1 MTARTKKFLAVV
13 LTMTMV
19 FSVMGL
25 GLSSKPETAEI
36 SAEKALAP
44 ANGVSSD
51 SDDTLYP
58 TIILPGINHSP
69 SYLCD
74 EDGNRVKDSSGN
86 DIGGGLLIIDNSN
99 LVKRIVKKLLFPL
112 LAAIFLKAD
121 VGLDKAVYDTV
132 CDLFYV
138 QKVNNDGTP
147 ANNLV
152 CKSFDGPLSS
162 FSEDDNAWFYR
173 MLPMQEVVSSIES
186 TYGVA
191 NGEDYVYLYTF
202 PLVGDPME
210 AGRGLVDYIENVKKQ
225 NNCDKVNLVT
235 VSLGGTVL
243 DAYCQTI
250 ADNYNGDF
258 SNINRIINI
267 VSCLDGT
274 EIIGDFYGRN
284 WNLDDTF
291 LYHDYIPAVMEANGS
306 DRAVGHLINIAL
318 RLLPKPCLYAI
329 LTAAMDGILDTIL
342 INDAQMWAM
351 VPSDRY
357 EALADRYLSDDDHA
371 VLREKTDAFQEA
383 RVNLKSNLA
392 CAKAQGVDVYT
403 LSGYGLTYLDGTYNF
418 FGIVASTAKTNSD
431 AVIPVVSTSIGATTA
446 KAGKSLGYEN
456 AYTSPDGSVDA
467 STCFS
472 PDTTWFF
479 TNQHHEIGYNDV
491 AIKLCGKLLTGEI
504 KDINSDPEF
513 SQWLIARNTK
523 QLKRWVF
530 PDAENMMANEDGKY
544 TDEQIAE
551 VKTAYDAAKAVY
563 ADTVSGQDVVDKV
576 TQDLRQA
583 LVNVGYSQASSSSGQ
598 SWFQRMFYKFVTWLD
613 DVIMDTVGGRGYFDK
628 ILFWN
633 NK

>member
-1 MTARTKKFLAVV
+1 MTARIKKLLAVV
-13 LTMTMV
+13 LSMTMI

-25 GLSSKPETAEI
+25 GLVSEPQTAEI
-36 SAEKALAP
+36 NVKNALSSAA
-44 ANGVSSD
+44 GSVSD
-51 SDDTLYP
+51 TGDTLYP

-86 DIGGGLLIIDNSN
+86 DIGGGLLIIDSSN
-99 LVKRIVKKLLFPL
+99 LVMRIVKKLLFPL

-121 VGLDKAVYDTV
+121 IGLGDAVYDTV

-138 QKVNNDGTP
+138 QKVNDDGTP

-152 CKSFDGPLSS
+152 CDSFDGPLSS
-162 FSEDDNAWFYR
+162 FSEDDNSWFYR
-173 MLPMQEVVSSIES
+173 MLPMQEVVSSIED

-191 NGEDYVYLYTF
+191 DGEDYIYLYTF
-202 PLVGDPME
+202 PLIGDPME

-225 NNCDKVNLVT
+225 HNCDKVNLVT
-235 VSLGGTVL
+235 VSLGGTIL
-243 DAYCQTI
+243 DAYCQTV
-250 ADNYNGDF
+250 ADSYNGDF
-258 SNINRIINI
+258 SNINKIINI
-267 VSCLDGT
+267 VSCLNGT

-318 RLLPKPCLYAI
+318 RILPKSCLYSV

-342 INDAQMWAM
+342 INDAQMWSM

-357 EALADRYLSDDDHA
+357 EELADRYLSDEAHA
-371 VLREKTDAFQEA
+371 ELRAKTDEFQTA
-383 RVNLKSNLA
+383 RVNLVQNLTEAKS
-392 CAKAQGVDVYT
+392 QGVGVYT

-431 AVIPVVSTSIGATTA
+431 AVIPVTSTSIGATVA

-456 AYTSPDGSVDA
+456 EYTSPDGSVDA

-479 TNQHHEIGYNDV
+479 INQHHEIGYNDV
-491 AIKLCGKLLTGEI
+491 AIRLCANLLVGNV
-504 KDINSDPEF
+504 KDINSDEAFP
-513 SQWLIARNTK
+513 QWLVARNTK

-530 PDAENMMANEDGKY
+530 PDAELVMANADGKY

-551 VKTAYDAAKAVY
+551 VKAAYDEAKAVY
-563 ADTVSGQDVVDKV
+563 NDTVSGQEVVDSV
-576 TQDLRQA
+576 TENLRAA
-583 LVNVGYSQASSSSGQ
+583 LVNVGAYEASSSSGQ
-598 SWFQRMFYKFVTWLD
+598 SWIERAFYKFVTWLD
-613 DVIMDTVGGRGYFDK
+613 GVIMDTVGGRGYFDK
-628 ILFWN
+628 IIFWN
-633 NK
+633 

>member
-1 MTARTKKFLAVV
+1 MTARIKKLLAVV
-13 LTMTMV
+13 LSMTMI

-25 GLSSKPETAEI
+25 GLVSEPQTAEI
-36 SAEKALAP
+36 NVKNALSSAA
-44 ANGVSSD
+44 GSVSD
-51 SDDTLYP
+51 TGDTLYP

-86 DIGGGLLIIDNSN
+86 DIGGGLLIIDSST
-99 LVKRIVKKLLFPL
+99 LVMRIVKKLLFPL
-112 LAAIFLKAD
+112 LAAIVLKAD
-121 VGLDKAVYDTV
+121 IGLGDAVYDTV

-138 QKVNNDGTP
+138 QKVNDDGTP

-152 CKSFDGPLSS
+152 CDSFDGPLSS
-162 FSEDDNAWFYR
+162 FSEDDNSWFYR
-173 MLPMQEVVSSIES
+173 MLPMQEVVSSIED

-191 NGEDYVYLYTF
+191 DGEDYIYLYTF
-202 PLVGDPME
+202 PLIGDPME

-225 NNCDKVNLVT
+225 HNCDKVNLVT

-243 DAYCQTI
+243 DAYCQTV
-250 ADNYNGDF
+250 ADSYNGDF
-258 SNINRIINI
+258 SNINKIINI
-267 VSCLDGT
+267 VSCLNGT

-306 DRAVGHLINIAL
+306 DRAIGHLINIAL
-318 RLLPKPCLYAI
+318 RILPKSCLYSV

-342 INDAQMWAM
+342 INDAQMWSM

-357 EALADRYLSDDDHA
+357 EELADRYLSDEAHA
-371 VLREKTDAFQEA
+371 ELKAKTDEFQTA
-383 RVNLKSNLA
+383 RVNLVQNLTEAKS
-392 CAKAQGVDVYT
+392 QGVGVYT

-431 AVIPVVSTSIGATTA
+431 AVIPVTSTSIGATVA

-456 AYTSPDGSVDA
+456 EYTSPDGSVDA

-491 AIKLCGKLLTGEI
+491 AIRLCANLLVGNV
-504 KDINSDPEF
+504 KDINSDEAFP
-513 SQWLIARNTK
+513 QWLVARNTK

-530 PDAENMMANEDGKY
+530 PDAELVMANADGKY

-551 VKTAYDAAKAVY
+551 VKAAYDEAKAVY
-563 ADTVSGQDVVDKV
+563 NDTVSGQEVVDSV
-576 TQDLRQA
+576 TENLRAA
-583 LVNVGYSQASSSSGQ
+583 LVNVGAYEASSSSGQ
-598 SWFQRMFYKFVTWLD
+598 SWIERAFYKFVTWLD
-613 DVIMDTVGGRGYFDK
+613 GVIMDTVGGRGYFDK
-628 ILFWN
+628 IIFWN
-633 NK
+633 

>member
-1 MTARTKKFLAVV
+1 MTARIKKLLAVV
-13 LTMTMV
+13 LSMTMI

-25 GLSSKPETAEI
+25 GLVSEPQTAEI
-36 SAEKALAP
+36 NVKNALSSAA
-44 ANGVSSD
+44 GSVSD
-51 SDDTLYP
+51 TGDTLYP

-86 DIGGGLLIIDNSN
+86 DIGGGLLIIDSSN
-99 LVKRIVKKLLFPL
+99 LVMRIVKKLFFPL

-121 VGLDKAVYDTV
+121 IGLGDAVYDTV

-138 QKVNNDGTP
+138 QKVNDDGTP

-152 CKSFDGPLSS
+152 CDSFDGPLSS
-162 FSEDDNAWFYR
+162 FSEDDNSWFYR
-173 MLPMQEVVSSIES
+173 MLPMQEVVSSIED

-191 NGEDYVYLYTF
+191 DGEDYIYLYTF
-202 PLVGDPME
+202 PLIGDPME

-225 NNCDKVNLVT
+225 HNCDKVNLVT
-235 VSLGGTVL
+235 VSLGGTIL
-243 DAYCQTI
+243 DAYCQTV
-250 ADNYNGDF
+250 ADSYNGDF
-258 SNINRIINI
+258 SNINKIINI
-267 VSCLDGT
+267 VSCLNGT

-306 DRAVGHLINIAL
+306 DRAIGHLINIAL
-318 RLLPKPCLYAI
+318 RILPKSCLYSV

-342 INDAQMWAM
+342 INDAQMWSM

-357 EALADRYLSDDDHA
+357 EELADRYLSDEAHA
-371 VLREKTDAFQEA
+371 ELRAKTDEFQTA
-383 RVNLKSNLA
+383 RVNLVQNLTEAKS
-392 CAKAQGVDVYT
+392 QGVGVYT

-431 AVIPVVSTSIGATTA
+431 AVIPVTSTSIGATVA

-456 AYTSPDGSVDA
+456 EYTSPDGSVDA

-491 AIKLCGKLLTGEI
+491 AIRLCANLLVGNV
-504 KDINSDPEF
+504 KDINSDEAFP
-513 SQWLIARNTK
+513 QWLVARNTK

-530 PDAENMMANEDGKY
+530 PDAELVMANADGKY

-551 VKTAYDAAKAVY
+551 VKAAYDEAKAVY
-563 ADTVSGQDVVDKV
+563 NDTVSGQEVVDSV
-576 TQDLRQA
+576 TENLRAA
-583 LVNVGYSQASSSSGQ
+583 LVNVGAYEASSSSGQ
-598 SWFQRMFYKFVTWLD
+598 SWIERAFYKFVTWLD
-613 DVIMDTVGGRGYFDK
+613 GVIMDTVGGRGYFDK
-628 ILFWN
+628 IIFWN
-633 NK
+633 

>member
-1 MTARTKKFLAVV
+1 MTARIKKLLAVV
-13 LTMTMV
+13 LSMTMI

-25 GLSSKPETAEI
+25 GLVSEPQTAEI
-36 SAEKALAP
+36 NVKNALSSAA
-44 ANGVSSD
+44 GSVSD
-51 SDDTLYP
+51 TGDTLYP

-86 DIGGGLLIIDNSN
+86 DIGGGLLIIDSSN
-99 LVKRIVKKLLFPL
+99 LVMRIVKKLLFPL

-121 VGLDKAVYDTV
+121 IGLGDAVYDTV

-138 QKVNNDGTP
+138 QKVNDDGTP

-152 CKSFDGPLSS
+152 CDSFDGPLSS
-162 FSEDDNAWFYR
+162 FSEDDNSWFYR
-173 MLPMQEVVSSIES
+173 MLPMQEVVSSIED

-191 NGEDYVYLYTF
+191 DGEDYIYLYTF
-202 PLVGDPME
+202 PLIGDPME

-225 NNCDKVNLVT
+225 HNCDKVNLVT
-235 VSLGGTVL
+235 VSLGGTIL
-243 DAYCQTI
+243 DAYCQTV
-250 ADNYNGDF
+250 ADSYNGDF
-258 SNINRIINI
+258 SNINKIINI
-267 VSCLDGT
+267 VSCLNGT

-306 DRAVGHLINIAL
+306 DRAIGHLINIAL
-318 RLLPKPCLYAI
+318 RILPKSCLYSV

-342 INDAQMWAM
+342 INDAQMWSM

-357 EALADRYLSDDDHA
+357 EELADRYLSDEAHA
-371 VLREKTDAFQEA
+371 ELRAKTDEFQTA
-383 RVNLKSNLA
+383 RVNLVQNLTEAKS
-392 CAKAQGVDVYT
+392 QGVGVYT

-431 AVIPVVSTSIGATTA
+431 AVIPVTSTSIGATVA

-456 AYTSPDGSVDA
+456 EYTSPDGSVDA

-491 AIKLCGKLLTGEI
+491 AIRLCANLLVGNV
-504 KDINSDPEF
+504 KDINSDEAF
-513 SQWLIARNTK
+513 LQWLVARNTK

-530 PDAENMMANEDGKY
+530 PDAELVMANADGKY

-551 VKTAYDAAKAVY
+551 VKAAYDEAKAVY
-563 ADTVSGQDVVDKV
+563 NDTVSGQEVVDSV
-576 TQDLRQA
+576 TENLRAA
-583 LVNVGYSQASSSSGQ
+583 LVNVGAYEASSSSGQ
-598 SWFQRMFYKFVTWLD
+598 SWIERAFYKFVTWLD
-613 DVIMDTVGGRGYFDK
+613 GVIMDTVGGRGYFDK
-628 ILFWN
+628 IIFWN
-633 NK
+633 

>member
-1 MTARTKKFLAVV
+1 MTARLKKLLAVV
-13 LTMTMV
+13 LSMAMV
-19 FSVMGL
+19 FSAAGL
-25 GLSSKPETAEI
+25 GFTSGSQTAEI
-36 SAEKALAP
+36 GVEKALSP
-44 ANGVSSD
+44 AAGSVSD
-51 SDDTLYP
+51 SGDTLYP

-74 EDGNRVKDSSGN
+74 ENGDRVKDSSGN

-99 LVKRIVKKLLFPL
+99 LVKRIVKNLLFPL

-121 VGLDKAVYDTV
+121 IGLGEAVYDTV

-152 CKSFDGPLSS
+152 CESFDGPLSS

-173 MLPMQEVVSSIES
+173 MLPMQEVVSSIEE
-186 TYGVA
+186 TYGVED
-191 NGEDYVYLYTF
+191 GEDYVYLYTF
-202 PLVGDPME
+202 PLIGDPME

-243 DAYCQTI
+243 DAYCQTV
-250 ADNYNGDF
+250 ADSYNGDF

-306 DRAVGHLINIAL
+306 DRAIGHLINIAL
-318 RLLPKPCLYAI
+318 RLLPKSCLYAV

-357 EALADRYLSDDDHA
+357 DALADKYLSDEDHA
-371 VLREKTDAFQEA
+371 QLRAKTDAFQTA
-383 RVNLKSNLA
+383 RLNLTENLSQ
-392 CAKAQGVDVYT
+392 AKAQGVDVYT

-418 FGIVASTAKTNSD
+418 FGIVASTATTNSD
-431 AVIPVVSTSIGATTA
+431 AVIPVTSTSIGATVA

-456 AYTSPDGSVDA
+456 KYTSPDGSVDA

-491 AIKLCGKLLTGEI
+491 AIRLCANLLVGNI
-504 KDINSDPEF
+504 SDINSDTNYP
-513 SQWLIARNTK
+513 QWLVARNTK

-530 PDAENMMANEDGKY
+530 PDAEAVMANADGKY
-544 TDEQIAE
+544 TDEQIAV
-551 VKTAYDAAKAVY
+551 VKAAYDQAKAVY
-563 ADTVSGQDVVDKV
+563 NDTVSGQDVVDEV
-576 TQDLRQA
+576 TANLRAA
-583 LVNVGYSQASSSSGQ
+583 LVEVGANAASSSSGQ
-598 SWFQRMFYKFVTWLD
+598 SWIQRIFYKFITWLD
-613 DVIMDTVGGRGYFDK
+613 GVIMDTVGGRGYFDK
-628 ILFWN
+628 IIAWN
-633 NK
+633 

>member
-1 MTARTKKFLAVV
+1 MTARIKKLLAVV
-13 LTMTMV
+13 LSMTMI

-25 GLSSKPETAEI
+25 GLVSEPQTAEI
-36 SAEKALAP
+36 NVKNALSSAA
-44 ANGVSSD
+44 GSVSD
-51 SDDTLYP
+51 TGDTLYP

-86 DIGGGLLIIDNSN
+86 DIGGGLLIIDSSN
-99 LVKRIVKKLLFPL
+99 LVMRIVKKLLFPL

-121 VGLDKAVYDTV
+121 IGLGDAVYDTV

-138 QKVNNDGTP
+138 QKVNDDGTP

-152 CKSFDGPLSS
+152 CDSFDGPLSS
-162 FSEDDNAWFYR
+162 FSEDDNSWFYR
-173 MLPMQEVVSSIES
+173 MLPMQEVVSSIED

-191 NGEDYVYLYTF
+191 DGEDYIYLYTF
-202 PLVGDPME
+202 PLIGDPME

-225 NNCDKVNLVT
+225 HNCDKVNLVT
-235 VSLGGTVL
+235 VSLGGTIL
-243 DAYCQTI
+243 DAYCQTV
-250 ADNYNGDF
+250 ADSYNGDF
-258 SNINRIINI
+258 SNINKIINI
-267 VSCLDGT
+267 VSCLNGT

-284 WNLDDTF
+284 WNLDDMF

-306 DRAVGHLINIAL
+306 DRAIGHLINIAL
-318 RLLPKPCLYAI
+318 RILPKSCLYSV

-342 INDAQMWAM
+342 INDAQMWSM

-357 EALADRYLSDDDHA
+357 EELADRYLSDEAHA
-371 VLREKTDAFQEA
+371 ELRAKTDEFQTA
-383 RVNLKSNLA
+383 RVNLVQNLTEAKS
-392 CAKAQGVDVYT
+392 QGVGVYT

-431 AVIPVVSTSIGATTA
+431 AVIPVTSTSIGATVA

-456 AYTSPDGSVDA
+456 EYTSPDGSVDA

-491 AIKLCGKLLTGEI
+491 AIRLCANLLVGNV
-504 KDINSDPEF
+504 KDINSDEAFP
-513 SQWLIARNTK
+513 QWLVARNTK

-530 PDAENMMANEDGKY
+530 PDAELVMANADGKY

-551 VKTAYDAAKAVY
+551 VKTAYDEAKAVY
-563 ADTVSGQDVVDKV
+563 NDTVSGQEVVDSV
-576 TQDLRQA
+576 TENLRAA
-583 LVNVGYSQASSSSGQ
+583 LVNAGAYEASSSSGQ
-598 SWFQRMFYKFVTWLD
+598 SWIERAFYKFVTWLD
-613 DVIMDTVGGRGYFDK
+613 GVIMDTVGGRGYFDK
-628 ILFWN
+628 IIFWN
-633 NK
+633 

>member
-1 MTARTKKFLAVV
+1 MTARIKKLLAVV
-13 LTMTMV
+13 LSMTMI

-25 GLSSKPETAEI
+25 GLVSEPQTAEI
-36 SAEKALAP
+36 NVKNALSSAA
-44 ANGVSSD
+44 GSVSD
-51 SDDTLYP
+51 TGDTLYP

-86 DIGGGLLIIDNSN
+86 DIGGGLLIIDSSN
-99 LVKRIVKKLLFPL
+99 LVMRIVKKLLFPL

-121 VGLDKAVYDTV
+121 IGLGDAVYDTV

-138 QKVNNDGTP
+138 QKVNDDGTP

-152 CKSFDGPLSS
+152 CDSFDGPLSS
-162 FSEDDNAWFYR
+162 FSEDDNSWFYR
-173 MLPMQEVVSSIES
+173 MLPMQEVVSSIED

-191 NGEDYVYLYTF
+191 DGEDYIYLYTF
-202 PLVGDPME
+202 PLIGDPME

-225 NNCDKVNLVT
+225 HNCDKVNLVT
-235 VSLGGTVL
+235 VSLGGTIL
-243 DAYCQTI
+243 DAYCQTV
-250 ADNYNGDF
+250 ADSYNGDF
-258 SNINRIINI
+258 SNINKIINI

-306 DRAVGHLINIAL
+306 DRAIGHLINIAL
-318 RLLPKPCLYAI
+318 RILPKSCLYSV

-342 INDAQMWAM
+342 INDAQMWSM

-357 EALADRYLSDDDHA
+357 EELADRYLSDEAHA
-371 VLREKTDAFQEA
+371 ELRAKTDEFQTA
-383 RVNLKSNLA
+383 RVNLVQNLTEAKS
-392 CAKAQGVDVYT
+392 QGVGVYT

-431 AVIPVVSTSIGATTA
+431 AVIPVTSTSIGATVA

-456 AYTSPDGSVDA
+456 EYTSPDGSVDA

-491 AIKLCGKLLTGEI
+491 AIRLCANLLVGNV
-504 KDINSDPEF
+504 KDVNSDEAFP
-513 SQWLIARNTK
+513 QWLVARNTK

-530 PDAENMMANEDGKY
+530 PDAELVMANADGKY

-551 VKTAYDAAKAVY
+551 VKAAYDEAKAVY
-563 ADTVSGQDVVDKV
+563 NDTVSGQEVVDSV
-576 TQDLRQA
+576 TENLRAA
-583 LVNVGYSQASSSSGQ
+583 LVNAGAYEASSSSGQ
-598 SWFQRMFYKFVTWLD
+598 SWIERAFYKFVTWLD
-613 DVIMDTVGGRGYFDK
+613 GVIMDTVGGRGYFDK
-628 ILFWN
+628 IIFWN
-633 NK
+633 